1 MNIWFIVLLIVA
13 IFVFI
18 FLVEI
23 IGKRP
28 EKPVYEYK
36 RRECIMT
43 DAERKCFN
51 SLVEAVGATYYVFP
65 QIHLPAILEHKIK
78 NGQNWFAAFRH
89 IDEKS
94 VDFVLC
100 TKNDLYPIL
109 AIELDDWSH
118 ERPSRQER
126 DREVEHIL
134 KDVNLPL
141 LRLKDNSDNIAV
153 LNQKILSKITETK
166 TV

>member
-1 MNIWFIVLLIVA
+1 MNIWFIVLIIIA
-13 IFVFI
+13 IIVFI
-18 FLVEI
+18 VLAEL

-28 EKPVYEYK
+28 EKPAYEYK

-43 DAERKCFN
+43 AAERKCFN
-51 SLVEAVGATYYVFP
+51 SLVEAVGVTYYVFP
-65 QIHLPAILEHKIK
+65 QIHLPAILDHKIK

-100 TKNDLYPIL
+100 TKNDLCPIL

-126 DREVEHIL
+126 DREVERIL
-134 KDVNLPL
+134 HDAGLPL
-141 LRLKDNSDNIAV
+141 LRLKDNSDTPE
-153 LNQKILSKITETK
+153 ILAQRIGTLLSPK
-166 TV
+166 TT